1 MSTLI
6 ECKGVVK
13 HFPIKGGVFSRTVAL
28 VQALDDVSL
37 SVNKS
42 ETIGLVGESGCGKTT
57 LGRCILRLIEPTK
70 GEVYYEGTNITK
82 LNRKELRKMR
92 EKMQAVFQDPFGSL
106 NPRHTVLDIVG
117 EPLRVHGVAKGRELR
132 ERVADIIEKVGL
144 TRDHLYRLPHEFS
157 GGQRQRIGVA
167 RALALHPSFV
177 VLDEPTSALDV
188 SVQVQI
194 LNLLKDLQ
202 TEMQLTYLFISHDL
216 SVVKYMSNRLAVMY
230 LGKIVEIGS
239 AEDVFN
245 NPTHPYTK
253 ALISSIPPPDPN
265 VDLKRVLLKGEE
277 DVPSPVNPPSG
288 CRFHTRC
295 PIAKPICSEREPEL
309 LQVSKGHLVA
319 CPEVI

>member
-1 MSTLI
+1 M
-6 ECKGVVK
+6 V
-13 HFPIKGGVFSRTVAL
+13 
-28 VQALDDVSL
+28 
-37 SVNKS
+37 
-42 ETIGLVGESGCGKTT
+42 
-57 LGRCILRLIEPTK
+57 
-70 GEVYYEGTNITK
+70 
-82 LNRKELRKMR
+82 
-92 EKMQAVFQDPFGSL
+92 
-106 NPRHTVLDIVG
+106 
-117 EPLRVHGVAKGRELR
+117 
-132 ERVADIIEKVGL
+132 EKVGL

-167 RALALHPSFV
+167 RALVLHPSFV

-202 TEMQLTYLFISHDL
+202 AEMQLTYLFISHDL
-216 SVVKYMSNRLAVMY
+216 SVVKYMSNRMAVMY

-239 AEDVFN
+239 AEELFN

-265 VDLKRVLLKGEE
+265 VSLKSVLLKGET

-295 PIAKPICSEREPEL
+295 PIAKPICSKKEPEL
-309 LQVSKGHLVA
+309 LQFSKGHFVA
-319 CPEVI
+319 CPEVV